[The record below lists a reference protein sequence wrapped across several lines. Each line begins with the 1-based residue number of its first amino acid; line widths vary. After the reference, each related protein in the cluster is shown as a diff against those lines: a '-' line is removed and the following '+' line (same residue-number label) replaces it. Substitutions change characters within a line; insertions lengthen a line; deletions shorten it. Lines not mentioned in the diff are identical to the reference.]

1 VRELRRKL
9 SHLAFGVFLAFLVI
23 SPWHVLAII
32 LSTSLIIALF
42 VAAYLNQR
50 FHVAFVSRV
59 FAYYDMSNRPA
70 TKAAITFFAGCLFA
84 VLLFPPLIAALAILV
99 LSVGDGAAALIGHYL
114 GRHKLFNGKTLEGSV
129 AFFISAF
136 VVLVLFI
143 APTKAGVIALTA
155 AATELTTPA
164 YLDDNLSIPIITGL
178 LLSLLGL

>member
-32 LSTSLIIALF
+32 LNVSLIIGVFA
-42 VAAYLNQR
+42 AAYLNER
-50 FHVAFVSRV
+50 FHVAFIARV
-59 FAYYDMSNRPA
+59 FAYYNASNRPA

-84 VLLFPPLIAALAILV
+84 VLLFPPLNAALAILV
-99 LSVGDGAAALIGHYL
+99 LSVGDGAAAVIGHYL

-143 APTKAGVIALTA
+143 TPTKAGVIALIA

>member
-1 VRELRRKL
+1 MRELRRKL

-32 LSTSLIIALF
+32 LNVSLIIGVFA
-42 VAAYLNQR
+42 AAYLNER
-50 FHVAFVSRV
+50 FHVAFIARV
-59 FAYYDMSNRPA
+59 FAYYNASNRPA

-84 VLLFPPLIAALAILV
+84 VLLFPPLNAALAILV
-99 LSVGDGAAALIGHYL
+99 LSVGDGVAAIAGLYI

-143 APTKAGVIALTA
+143 TPTKAGVIALIA